1 MAKPKIARVISQ
13 FGRQLKHSVVQF
25 DERRTH
31 GWLSILAGAAEQAM
45 KPDSV
50 ISAAAI
56 AYFAV
61 FSLFPFTLLSIAAA
75 SFTLGSLIDQHLIV
89 QRLEF
94 IAPALGQLVGQNI
107 DEIIRA
113 RGPVSIIA
121 FVSLIWSSSTVF
133 YVLTGT
139 LNVIW
144 GIGRGHRV
152 WKRRGLSILYVLVFI
167 GPVLVLASFIDNL
180 TANLLSWMPDNII
193 RIFSSTSFGLVILL
207 DIGLF
212 MVVYLMLPHAGS
224 SWRELFP
231 GAIAAGLLW
240 ELAKKTFLFFIST
253 YISVSNLIY
262 GSVAALIAILTWAY
276 LSGLIFLFGAYLN
289 VAYYRVKKERQEAV
303 VLNKI
308 NSKESLG
315 EQSG

>member
-1 MAKPKIARVISQ
+1 MAVPKIARVISQ
-13 FGRQLKHSVVQF
+13 FWRQLKHSVFEF
-25 DERRTH
+25 DERRAH
-31 GWLSILAGAAEQAM
+31 GWLSIMAGAANQAM

-121 FVSLIWSSSTVF
+121 FVSLIWSSSTFF

-152 WKRRGLSILYVLVFI
+152 WKRRGLSIIYVLVFI
-167 GPVLVLASFIDNL
+167 GPVLVLASFVDNI
-180 TANLLSWMPDNII
+180 TANLLTWMPDHII
-193 RIFSSTSFGLVILL
+193 RIFSSTSFGFVILL

-224 SWRELFP
+224 SWRELLP
-231 GAIAAGLLW
+231 GAFAAGLLW

-253 YISVSNLIY
+253 YISFSNLIY

-289 VAYYRVKKERQEAV
+289 VAYYRVKKERQEAAA
-303 VLNKI
+303 LIKL
-308 NSKESLG
+308 SSEESLG

>member
-1 MAKPKIARVISQ
+1 MAAPKIAKIIAQIWQQINHNVA
-13 FGRQLKHSVVQF
+13 QF
-25 DERRTH
+25 DERRAH
-31 GWLSILAGAAEQAM
+31 GWLGIMAGAAKQAM

-107 DEIIRA
+107 DEIIRV

-121 FVSLIWSSSTVF
+121 FVSLIWSASTVF

-167 GPVLVLASFIDNL
+167 GPILILASFVDTL
-180 TANLLSWMPDNII
+180 TANFLTWMPDHINRII
-193 RIFSSTSFGLVILL
+193 SSTSFGFVILL

-289 VAYYRVKKERQEAV
+289 VAYYRVKKERLEAAD
-303 VLNKI
+303 I
-308 NSKESLG
+308 
-315 EQSG
+315 

>member
-1 MAKPKIARVISQ
+1 MAASKIAKIIAQIWHQIIHNVA
-13 FGRQLKHSVVQF
+13 QF

-31 GWLSILAGAAEQAM
+31 GWLGIMAGAAKQTM

-107 DEIIRA
+107 DEIIRV

-121 FVSLIWSSSTVF
+121 FVSLIWSASTVF

-152 WKRRGLSILYVLVFI
+152 WKRRGLSILYVLMFI
-167 GPVLVLASFIDNL
+167 GPILILASFVDTL
-180 TANLLSWMPDNII
+180 TANFLTWMPDQINRII
-193 RIFSSTSFGLVILL
+193 SSTSFGFVILL

-289 VAYYRVKKERQEAV
+289 VAYYRVKKQRLEAAD
-303 VLNKI
+303 I
-308 NSKESLG
+308 
-315 EQSG
+315 

>member
-1 MAKPKIARVISQ
+1 MAVPKIARVLTQI
-13 FGRQLKHSVVQF
+13 RQRGIRSVQQF
-25 DERRTH
+25 DVRTH
-31 GWLSILAGAAEQAM
+31 GWSGILAGAIKQAM

-50 ISAAAI
+50 ITAAAI

-75 SFTLGSLIDQHLIV
+75 SFTLGSLIDQHLII

-107 DEIIRA
+107 DEIIRV

-121 FVSLIWSSSTVF
+121 FVSLIWSASTVF

-152 WKRRGLSILYVLVFI
+152 WKRRGLAILSVLVFV
-167 GPVLVLASFIDNL
+167 GPILILALIVD
-180 TANLLSWMPDNII
+180 TGIANLLTWMPDPINQII
-193 RIFSSTSFGLVILL
+193 RRTSFVIVILL

-253 YISVSNLIY
+253 FISVSNLIY

-276 LSGLIFLFGAYLN
+276 LSGHIFLFGAYLN
-289 VAYYRVKKERQEAV
+289 VAYYQLKKQRVTAQAHGRK
-303 VLNKI
+303 L
-308 NSKESLG
+308 
-315 EQSG
+315 

>member
-1 MAKPKIARVISQ
+1 MAVPKIASVIKQIWKRGS
-13 FGRQLKHSVVQF
+13 RSVQQF
-25 DERRTH
+25 DERRAH
-31 GWLSILAGAAEQAM
+31 GWLGLLVGAAKQAM

-75 SFTLGSLIDQHLIV
+75 SFTLGSLIDQHLII

-107 DEIIRA
+107 DEIIRV
-113 RGPVSIIA
+113 RGPVSIVA
-121 FVSLIWSSSTVF
+121 FVSLIWSASTVF

-152 WKRRGLSILYVLVFI
+152 WKRRGLAILSVLVFI
-167 GPVLVLASFIDNL
+167 GPILILALIVD
-180 TANLLSWMPDNII
+180 TGIANLLTWMPDSINQII
-193 RIFSSTSFGLVILL
+193 SRTSFVIVILL
-207 DIGLF
+207 DISLF
-212 MVVYLMLPHAGS
+212 MVVYLMFPHAGS
-224 SWRELFP
+224 SWRELLP

-253 YISVSNLIY
+253 YISISNLIY

-289 VAYYRVKKERQEAV
+289 VAYYRLKKQRQGDTG
-303 VLNKI
+303 LK
-308 NSKESLG
+308 
-315 EQSG
+315 